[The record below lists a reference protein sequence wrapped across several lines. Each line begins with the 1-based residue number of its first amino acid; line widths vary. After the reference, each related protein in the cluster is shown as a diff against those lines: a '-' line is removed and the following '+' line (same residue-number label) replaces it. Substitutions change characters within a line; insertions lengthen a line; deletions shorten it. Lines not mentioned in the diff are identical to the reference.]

1 MIDESIYI
9 NVCFA
14 WLTVKRTGRAVAAG
28 AAGQPGAAPP
38 AALFSRSAW
47 TTLDPRLLTHSTQ
60 RSYTPTHVLC
70 SQHLHHY
77 SELFVSDV

>member
-14 WLTVKRTGRAVAAG
+14 WLTVKRTGRAVTAG
-28 AAGQPGAAPP
+28 AVGQPGGHRAGCP
-38 AALFSRSAW
+38 LSRSAW
-47 TTLDPRLLTHSTQ
+47 TMLDPRLLTHSTQ